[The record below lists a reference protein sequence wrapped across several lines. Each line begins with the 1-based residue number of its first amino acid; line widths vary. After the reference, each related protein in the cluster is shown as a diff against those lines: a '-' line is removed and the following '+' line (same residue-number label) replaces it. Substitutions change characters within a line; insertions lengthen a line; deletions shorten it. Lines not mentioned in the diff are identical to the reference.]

1 MNRDLLYA
9 GAVALLA
16 APLPACVFT
25 WVAWVRSPKNRLAL
39 IVLVV
44 LTTSYL
50 LLVLGLAVRNVVG
63 PDYSLRRSLTI
74 ETNTWVT
81 LATLPLSVLR
91 GQPQRGPL
99 LIFGV
104 LLALAWLYLGVVSV
118 AV

>member
-1 MNRDLLYA
+1 MYA

-16 APLPACVFT
+16 APLPACVFA
-25 WVAWVRSPKNRLAL
+25 WVAWLRSPKNRLVMV
-39 IVLVV
+39 VLVV

-50 LLVLGLAVRNVVG
+50 LLVLGLAVRNVIG
-63 PDYSLRRSLTI
+63 PDYSPRRSLTI

-81 LATLPLSVLR
+81 LATLPFSAFR
-91 GQPQRGPL
+91 GQPQRGSL

-104 LLALAWLYLGVVSV
+104 LLTLAWLYMGVVSV